1 MASWGSFLP
10 ILWSCDAVIHTL
22 TLGLFQLPPQVTN
35 VYVEH
40 IGRKG
45 KAWSRCSFP
54 HRPFYNLVM
63 CSIICPRVINDFA
76 EICTV
81 FALCVPS
88 TCQTQIKCSF
98 NMFLAEAQFVD
109 IVPVLILHFFSDI
122 SMCLWVTSWTCRLD
136 CCIFPWSCACSKVLL
151 LQHIPSCLVSKQ
163 LGYDHSTKL
172 SFVSFCDWQQVSRL
186 NLVCP

>member
-1 MASWGSFLP
+1 MQQGREEPGAACVGCMLASNFVLE
-10 ILWSCDAVIHTL
+10 LVRH
-22 TLGLFQLPPQVTN
+22 
-35 VYVEH
+35 
-40 IGRKG
+40 
-45 KAWSRCSFP
+45 SFP

-98 NMFLAEAQFVD
+98 NMFLAKAQLVD
-109 IVPVLILHFFSDI
+109 IVPVLIFYFSSGI

-136 CCIFPWSCACSKVLL
+136 CCNSPWSGACSKVLL
-151 LQHIPSCLVSKQ
+151 VQDIPSCLVSN
-163 LGYDHSTKL
+163 LLSYDCSTNL
-172 SFVSFCDWQQVSRL
+172 SFILFCDWQQVSRL